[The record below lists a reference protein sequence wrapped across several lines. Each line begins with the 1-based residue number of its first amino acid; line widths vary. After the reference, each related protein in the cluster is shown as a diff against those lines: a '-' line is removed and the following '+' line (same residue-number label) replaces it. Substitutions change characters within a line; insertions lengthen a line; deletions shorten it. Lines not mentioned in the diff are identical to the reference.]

1 MTEKILALDIGGSKL
16 LAAVAQTEGSR
27 CEFGPIAHR
36 KLSAEVDAALLLSV
50 IGDVVAELD
59 TDDFQRIGVTIPGLA
74 DPEAGLW
81 VYAPFSGLRD
91 FPIVRELAK
100 RFGDRPIAIDNDVNA
115 CAWAEKQFG
124 AARNLDDF
132 LWITVSNGIGGGL
145 VLNGRLYR
153 GAFGSAAEIGHFGV
167 VDQNGFPCGC
177 GNIGCLEAEAAGP
190 GMARRYAARLH
201 ATHKDTTLSARE
213 ICERAREG
221 DELARHV
228 VETTGA
234 LLGKAVGY
242 AVNLLNLQAVFF
254 GGGVME
260 SFDLFA
266 PSLTRAFHRQLFR
279 QANETVRLERSALG
293 YHAAL
298 AGATALARRSG

>member
-1 MTEKILALDIGGSKL
+1 MQTLALDIGGSKL
-16 LAAVAQTEGSR
+16 LAAATR
-27 CEFGPIAHR
+27 IDR
-36 KLSAEVDAALLLSV
+36 
-50 IGDVVAELD
+50 GDFRIDRVEHCDLPPGC
-59 TDDFQRIGVTIPGLA
+59 TKQRILSLIEESVQKLGPVEFENVGVTIPGLA
-74 DPEAGLW
+74 DPGRGLW
-81 VYAPFSGLRD
+81 VYAPFSGIRD
-91 FPIVRELAK
+91 FPIASILSD
-100 RFGDRPIAIDNDVNA
+100 RFGGKPVHIDNDVNA